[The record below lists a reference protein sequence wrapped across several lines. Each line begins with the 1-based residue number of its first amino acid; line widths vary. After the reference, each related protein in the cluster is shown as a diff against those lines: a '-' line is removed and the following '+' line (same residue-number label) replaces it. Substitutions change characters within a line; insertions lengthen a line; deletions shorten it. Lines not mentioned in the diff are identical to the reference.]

1 MAQIFEQTVTIKLS
15 QLTKD
20 SAVNATNLITNELV
34 SNLEAVAIALVPE
47 GVIVEVVETSNN

>member
-1 MAQIFEQTVTIKLS
+1 VAQIFEQTVTIKLS

-47 GVIVEVVETSNN
+47 GVIVEVVEQSTN

>member
-1 MAQIFEQTVTIKLS
+1 VAQIFEQTVTIKLS

>member
-47 GVIVEVVETSNN
+47 GVIVEVVEQSTN